1 MLFIPRKFTVVTHK
15 CIASSD
21 GCGNDDPVERVGM
34 GTPGHR
40 GYWEVVEGLHY
51 VGGDVEDG
59 DTVGFDN
66 RTHFV
71 GAVGFETA
79 SLLELHYLDE
89 RHLRDSKLV
98 LIIADTVAQG
108 FRQTAFLVRN
118 EPDEGV
124 CVEQV
129 SHASRP
135 KGSAT
140 SSLYLVSLTIF
151 LGVGRGCLTVFLR
164 FLTAFVI
171 VFSIV
176 G

>member
-1 MLFIPRKFTVVTHK
+1 MLFIPRKFTVVTYQ

-51 VGGDVEDG
+51 IGGDVENCDAVCLH
-59 DTVGFDN
+59 D
-66 RTHFV
+66 RTYFV

-79 SLLELHYLDE
+79 CLLELHNLDE
-89 RHLRDSKLV
+89 RHFRDSKLV
-98 LIIADTVAQG
+98 FIIAHTVAQG
-108 FRQTAFLVRN
+108 FWQTAFLVRN

-124 CVEQV
+124 SVEQV

-151 LGVGRGCLTVFLR
+151 LGVGRVGLTVFFR
-164 FLTAFVI
+164 FLTDFVV